1 MRAPATKVRR
11 EMPTMPDD
19 VHEVSDDWFLDL
31 YKSDKIV
38 CALAER
44 TPW

>member
-1 MRAPATKVRR
+1 MARAPATKERR

-19 VHEVSDDWFLDL
+19 VHEVSDEWFLEL

-38 CALAER
+38 SFLC
-44 TPW
+44 